1 MCSVPSFLLR
11 IPKNASNV
19 HKSGTT
25 KRDRPCL
32 LYVLIY
38 LSTLISESAQVSI
51 AAFRHHDAFLQ
62 RGRPHSEITQK
73 RKFHRLELQ
82 LLRNDKMRR
91 IIIPFRFR
99 LPRAK
104 STIRANTPSH
114 QIVNTSELS
123 GRDCFVGFVMHRRSS
138 PFKIGLKLSEG
149 N

>member
-38 LSTLISESAQVSI
+38 LSTLISESA
-51 AAFRHHDAFLQ
+51 
-62 RGRPHSEITQK
+62 QK